1 MTVKDPA
8 AIKRDL
14 FVSGFGAI
22 LTSLCGWLLWGS
34 PLGDAWVNASYD
46 YLFRFSTRGVT
57 NEVVLILMDN
67 EAYDHF
73 HQNRGQPW
81 SRMLHAELL
90 RKLAADGSALVVL
103 DTFLRQPRSAEE
115 DQALAEALKE
125 QRAVALM
132 AEQARV
138 THITLAGAR
147 ATLPCEPFLSA
158 AGGHWGV
165 AGLDPDLDG
174 VVRRHWPFPAPGPYP
189 SLPRTAALLAGAPP
203 GGGEGERWL
212 RYYGQNGAW
221 LELSYRFALASPK
234 EFFRDKIV
242 FIGCRPKTTVADGE
256 PDEFATPYTRWTG
269 ENVGGVEIQIVAFLN
284 LMNGDWLR
292 RPAAWVEAC
301 LLLVSGLAFG
311 AGLCQLRRG
320 AACVLGLTG
329 GLLVMVGA
337 AWWSHQTNYWF
348 PWLVVS
354 GGEVPLALGW
364 ALLRLGQ
371 GGESIGIQK
380 KAAVGNTPADVTGG
394 VTKHAEVDVPPET
407 PDYELV
413 NPPFGHGAYGK
424 VWLVRN
430 AVGEWQA
437 LKAVYRAK
445 FDDAGPYE
453 REFSGI
459 KRYKPISD
467 KHPGL
472 LRVDFVSRKRPES
485 FYYVMELGDPLLPG
499 WERDPSTYRPR
510 DLASERGRRPGR
522 RLPINECVRIG
533 ACAGVGFSSPARF
546 DAPGHQTPEH
556 YLRSGTTEAGGRGA
570 HLGDRRARWNGNVRR
585 HPGVPAA
592 ATRTPRHSPSRRVCA
607 GHGALCALHR
617 AESGCVS
624 RDFRHAGRGRQFD
637 SLSRVERGDSA
648 RLSTRALG
656 AIRGCQRT
664 SEGLGTPPSHNGG
677 LRTRAAA
684 RPPGRPAPGSIG

>member
-165 AGLDPDLDG
+165 AWLDPDLDG

-533 ACAGVGFSSPARF
+533 VALARALVFLHQRGLTHRDIKPQNIIFVAGQPKLADVGLISEI
-546 DAPGHQTPEH
+546 DAQGGTGTYVGTPGYLPPPPEH
-556 YLRSGTTEAGGRGA
+556 PGTPQADVYALGMVLYVLCTGRSPGAFPEISATLAGGA
-570 HLGDRRARWNGNVRR
+570 NSTHFLALNAVILRACQPERSERY
-585 HPGVPAA
+585 AA
-592 ATRTPRHSPSRRVCA
+592 ASE
-607 GHGALCALHR
+607 LL
-617 AESGCVS
+617 
-624 RDFRHAGRGRQFD
+624 RD
-637 SLSRVERGDSA
+637 LERLQATMAD
-648 RLSTRALG
+648 
-656 AIRGCQRT
+656 
-664 SEGLGTPPSHNGG
+664 
-677 LRTRAAA
+677 
-684 RPPGRPAPGSIG
+684 